1 MTIDA
6 LTLDLDGTLVDT
18 AGEIAAA
25 VNLTLAEFG
34 LAPRPSAEIGARIGH
49 GLHALMI
56 GLLQQMQADDP
67 RLVGQLLADRM
78 LPVLDRHYAAIVGSV
93 ARPYPGAREALDALA
108 GEGVRL
114 GCVTNKA
121 GAAARRL
128 LDRCGLASRLSLLVA
143 GDTLA
148 QRKPDGAVLRHAA
161 EALGVPVARLA
172 HVGDSR
178 TDVQAARNAGAVA
191 WAVPYGY
198 DGGEPVALARPD
210 ALFPGL
216 PALAAHLIA
225 LRQAERAGCRGDGH
239 ADAGR

>member
-1 MTIDA
+1 MSSAATN
-6 LTLDLDGTLVDT
+6 TT
-18 AGEIAAA
+18 AQ
-25 VNLTLAEFG
+25 
-34 LAPRPSAEIGARIGH
+34 APNIVFI
-49 GLHALMI
+49 L
-56 GLLQQMQADDP
+56 ADD
-67 RLVGQLLADRM
+67 LGWADLGVYGQTGFAT
-78 LPVLDRHYAAIVGSV
+78 
-93 ARPYPGAREALDALA
+93 PYLDALA

-121 GAAARRL
+121 GAAAWRL
-128 LDRCGLASRLSLLVA
+128 LERCGLASRLSLLVA

>member
-34 LAPRPSAEIGARIGH
+34 LAPRPPAEIGARIGH

-67 RLVGQLLADRM
+67 RLVGRLLADRM

-121 GAAARRL
+121 GAAAWRL
-128 LDRCGLASRLSLLVA
+128 LERCS
-143 GDTLA
+143 
-148 QRKPDGAVLRHAA
+148 
-161 EALGVPVARLA
+161 
-172 HVGDSR
+172 
-178 TDVQAARNAGAVA
+178 
-191 WAVPYGY
+191 
-198 DGGEPVALARPD
+198 
-210 ALFPGL
+210 
-216 PALAAHLIA
+216 
-225 LRQAERAGCRGDGH
+225 
-239 ADAGR
+239 